1 MNDPEIPIHD
11 IGRSNGD
18 RSYLSC
24 KLSNGQ
30 PCPPCTSLLKI
41 DQEIAELVIKRRSI
55 MSQVNQN
62 HDPTIHRLP
71 HELASHIF
79 TLSIP
84 MLMSHRK
91 NYKKSLLC
99 APLILGAV
107 CLKWRQIAWSTPHLW
122 TKISINLLPQKFP
135 QRGQL
140 AQEWLNRSGDL
151 PLSIYLYHNDKSKDL
166 PKKLEP
172 VFYPIIEILNQ
183 CSHRWYSLDLD
194 LPSSLISRFGRDS
207 RSTAILHRLQLKF
220 SDSLRLGWEI
230 DVDGQFRLDNVLPRP
245 QEVVLTCVPL
255 NSVKI
260 EWNNITHV
268 EAMGFHVDE
277 CIELLQCAPRMIRCE
292 FSEVWKVKERSTASK
307 TIVVH
312 PALQTLSFS
321 SRDEIVETI
330 FLEHVSCPSLTSL
343 TYDAHWRPM
352 PTDAIT
358 SFLIRSGCSLH
369 FLHVFGEK
377 EVFAQVLRAT
387 PELQHLVLDHPR
399 ASVLKFF
406 LQLLASPIPI
416 QAKSP
421 AGEGPLL
428 HNLQS
433 FDYYGLFNFSWEQ
446 MLAIYGP
453 EYQPASS
460 AEFLSATLPEN
471 FCWRHLSSL
480 IVGVDASTLEEIYIK
495 KDTLLQFMRLQKE
508 GIELSFVNRRDW
520 SDITEASKTFHGVSE
535 ESDGNCEA

>member
-1 MNDPEIPIHD
+1 MEDPEIRTHD

-24 KLSNGQ
+24 KLSNGR
-30 PCPPCTSLLKI
+30 PCPPCMSLLKI
-41 DQEIAELVIKRRSI
+41 DQEIAELITKRRSI

-107 CLKWRQIAWSTPHLW
+107 CQKWRQIAWSTPHLW
-122 TKISINLLPQKFP
+122 TEISINLLPQKFP

-151 PLSIYLYHNDKSKDL
+151 PLSIHLYHSDNSKDL

-172 VFYPIIEILNQ
+172 VFYPFIEILNQ

-194 LPSSLISRFGRDS
+194 LPSSLISRLGHDS
-207 RSTAILHRLQLKF
+207 GSIAILHKLRLEF
-220 SDSLRLGWEI
+220 SDSLRLGARRH
-230 DVDGQFRLDNVLPRP
+230 VDGQFRLDNVLPCP
-245 QEVVLTCVPL
+245 QEVVLKCVPL
-255 NSVKI
+255 NCVKI

-268 EAMGFHVDE
+268 EARGFRVDE
-277 CIELLQCAPRMIRCE
+277 CIELLQCAPRMVRCE
-292 FSEVWKVKERSTASK
+292 FREVWKAKERSTASK

-312 PALQTLSFS
+312 PALQTLLFA

-330 FLEHVSCPSLTSL
+330 FQHVSCPSLTTL
-343 TYDAHWRPM
+343 TYYAISRPM

-387 PELQHLVLDHPR
+387 PELQHLVLDRPQ
-399 ASVLKFF
+399 ASVLNFF

-416 QAKSP
+416 QTKNP

-428 HNLQS
+428 RNLQ
-433 FDYYGLFNFSWEQ
+433 FFEYHGLFTFSWEQ
-446 MLAIYGP
+446 MLALYGP
-453 EYQPASS
+453 KYRPASS
-460 AEFLSATLPEN
+460 VEFLSATLPEN

-480 IVGVDASTLEEIYIK
+480 MVAVDAHTLEEIYIK
-495 KDTLLQFMRLQKE
+495 KDTLLQFMRLRTE
-508 GIELSFVNRRDW
+508 GIKLTFVRRQDWGW
-520 SDITEASKTFHGVSE
+520 SDIIEASKTFHGVSE
-535 ESDGNCEA
+535 ENDGT